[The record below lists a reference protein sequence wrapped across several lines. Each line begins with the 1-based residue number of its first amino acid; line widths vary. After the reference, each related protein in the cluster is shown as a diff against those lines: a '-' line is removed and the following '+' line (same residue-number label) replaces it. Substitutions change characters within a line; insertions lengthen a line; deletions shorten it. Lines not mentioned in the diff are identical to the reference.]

1 MHVRQEYK
9 SMCFCHSYVKSE
21 KGRAHCVLDFVV
33 PKIQLCP
40 IQMYSYLSQ
49 DCKNKIAPNKN
60 FFAYKRSSYWPWSQ
74 SRNTIDLCKE
84 SLLRKR
90 LLNVVRPSALV
101 RISGR

>member
-9 SMCFCHSYVKSE
+9 SICFCHSKLLKVREGAK
-21 KGRAHCVLDFVV
+21 AHCVLDFVV

-60 FFAYKRSSYWPWSQ
+60 FFAYKRSSYWPCSQ
-74 SRNTIDLCKE
+74 SRNTIDLCK
-84 SLLRKR
+84 RAYY
-90 LLNVVRPSALV
+90 V
-101 RISGR
+101 